1 MRMNF
6 HFPSKETAKGKSI
19 TVICMLLIVVSL
31 YSVSYFLFMR
41 TIDVDVTKD
50 ASITYRGET
59 GTASVKV
66 ENKLKAYNQRIQ
78 EFMNSITYEVTPQSE
93 IYNDAE
99 LTITASYDKELARV
113 YNIHPINTVRKV
125 KVKDL
130 PVRFAGADEIPKS
143 LFEDIASY
151 GDTYLKNNIKSILE
165 EDFTSFYVES
175 QPKLENYTL
184 TYRVFLDSFQGSVKD
199 KIIDVYTVM
208 AKGEVNTANEG
219 EAVLEDAQETI
230 YYMLTFN
237 EINTSLN
244 ILDENVYG
252 EKMIV
257 NTSYNMSLK
266 EDFQRYIRDK
276 YAKLYNLTF
285 LEIVKK

>member
-1 MRMNF
+1 
-6 HFPSKETAKGKSI
+6 I

>member
-1 MRMNF
+1 MKLNVLL
-6 HFPSKETAKGKSI
+6 PSKETAKGKSI
-19 TVICMLLIVVSL
+19 TVICMVLIVLSL

-66 ENKLKAYNQRIQ
+66 ENKMKAYNQRIQ

-113 YNIHPINTVRKV
+113 YNIHPINTIRKV

-143 LFEDIASY
+143 LFKEIASY

-199 KIIDVYTVM
+199 KIIDIYTVK
-208 AKGEVNTANEG
+208 AKGEVNTASEG
-219 EAVLEDAQETI
+219 EAVLEEAQETI

-257 NTSYNMSLK
+257 NTSYNMSLE